1 VSLTKIAELKL
12 NGKELDLAKNGE
24 HHHLVS
30 NEPDA
35 YGEMRATR
43 ISLNDIAKTLNVASS
58 ELVLQLLL
66 DVLGSAHAALRAS
79 RDMHHRPE

>member
-1 VSLTKIAELKL
+1 MRLTKVVEVELNSK
-12 NGKELDLAKNGE
+12 KLDLARNGN

-43 ISLNDIAKTLNVASS
+43 IPLYDIDKALNMASPQ
-58 ELVLQLLL
+58 LVIQALL
-66 DVLGSAHAALRAS
+66 DSLGEAHAALRAS